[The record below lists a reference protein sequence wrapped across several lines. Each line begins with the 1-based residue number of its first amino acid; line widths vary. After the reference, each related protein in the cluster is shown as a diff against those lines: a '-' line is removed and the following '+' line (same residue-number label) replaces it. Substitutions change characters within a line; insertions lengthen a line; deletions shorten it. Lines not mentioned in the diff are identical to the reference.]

1 MNLYAPMGLRGLE
14 LEDVFPKDIAKSI
27 AEGTVTHLSDEQLTK
42 ADQMITSARA
52 ISDSANLIKIHDAVK
67 TEIARRK
74 KSSPLTTWLILG
86 ALGVA
91 LWWGLKKPKR

>member
-27 AEGTVTHLSDEQLTK
+27 AEGTVTHLSDDQLMK
-42 ADQMITSARA
+42 ADQMITGARA
-52 ISDSANLIKIHDAVK
+52 ISDSANLVKMHDAVK

-74 KSSPLTTWLILG
+74 KSGIPTWLIFG
-86 ALGVA
+86 AIGVA
-91 LWWGLKKPKR
+91 LWWGLKKK